1 MNELFDKLIL
11 RIVFTLFLCGIL
23 FLYKYAHSF
32 LYPSSRTQIFK
43 RFFPSKNS
51 ADTIH
56 LFSRLIGIG
65 IIFSEFYFTMSDKFY
80 LVLIDFFI
88 HATLISFIYLVS
100 IYIIESIVLYN
111 FEYHD
116 EIIKRKN
123 ISYALISFSNSIAVA
138 YILKGVSSV
147 SQSSVIILLFLW
159 LLAMVLLGFS
169 TKSFSLISK
178 LSFNRLLVQ
187 KNLAVAISYLGF
199 IWGWALVIN
208 SSFDHEL
215 LNIKWY
221 SIHVILK
228 LILAL
233 IIIPI
238 FRSGLIFIFKLQDDF
253 NLDNKNKVTG
263 SDSSAEIGY
272 GVYEG
277 SIFFTSC
284 FLTTVITGNINFGN
298 FYPVF

>member
-80 LVLIDFFI
+80 LVLIDFFL
-88 HATLISFIYLVS
+88 HATLVSFIYLVS

-138 YILKGVSSV
+138 YILKGVASV
-147 SQSSVIILLFLW
+147 SQSSIIILFFLW
-159 LLAMVLLGFS
+159 LLSMVLLGFS
-169 TKSFSLISK
+169 TKSYSLISK

-187 KNLAVAISYLGF
+187 KNLAVGISYLGF

-233 IIIPI
+233 LIIPI

-253 NLDNKNKVTG
+253 NTTSKSKAGAV
-263 SDSSAEIGY
+263 DSTAEIGY

-277 SIFFTSC
+277 AIFFTSC
-284 FLTTVITGNINFGN
+284 YLTTVITGNINFGN

>member
-23 FLYKYAHSF
+23 FIYKYAHGF

-51 ADTIH
+51 SDTIH

-88 HATLISFIYLVS
+88 HATLVSFIYLISV
-100 IYIIESIVLYN
+100 YIIESIVLYN

-123 ISYALISFSNSIAVA
+123 ISYAIISFANSTAVA
-138 YILKGVSSV
+138 FIIKNVSAVSKSSIVILF
-147 SQSSVIILLFLW
+147 FLW

-169 TKSFSLISK
+169 TKTYSLISK

-187 KNLAVAISYLGF
+187 KNLAVGLSYLGF
-199 IWGWALVIN
+199 IWGWTFIIS
-208 SSFDHEL
+208 SSFNHEL
-215 LNIKWY
+215 TDIKWY
-221 SIHVILK
+221 SIQVILK
-228 LILAL
+228 ILLSL

-238 FRSGLIFIFKLQDDF
+238 FRSGLILIFKLQDDF
-253 NLDNKNKVTG
+253 TSHMKDQNNEEGN
-263 SDSSAEIGY
+263 AEIGY
-272 GVYEG
+272 GIFEG
-277 SIFFTSC
+277 AIFFTSC
-284 FLTTVITGNINFGN
+284 YLTTVITGNIHFGN
-298 FYPVF
+298 FYPVFL